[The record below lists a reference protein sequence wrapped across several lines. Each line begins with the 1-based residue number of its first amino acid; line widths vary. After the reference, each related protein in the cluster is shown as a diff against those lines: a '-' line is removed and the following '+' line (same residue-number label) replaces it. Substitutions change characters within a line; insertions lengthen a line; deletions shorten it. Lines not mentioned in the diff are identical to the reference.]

1 MKSFQKKKQK
11 QTLTNSEGE
20 SIKWNECFV
29 LKKLKKKEKLSE
41 SEPLKPRRKKRR
53 KFPRKEIEVEVEVE
67 VNLNQIMKEDQFW
80 KVILR
85 SKSSL
90 KSSELGLAV
99 LKDDYR

>member
-1 MKSFQKKKQK
+1 MKSFQKKKPK

-29 LKKLKKKEKLSE
+29 LKRIKKTEKLSE
-41 SEPLKPRRKKRR
+41 SEPLKPIRKKRR
-53 KFPRKEIEVEVEVE
+53 KFPRKEIEVEVEV
-67 VNLNQIMKEDQFW
+67 NLNLIMKEDQFW

-85 SKSSL
+85 SKSSI
-90 KSSELGLAV
+90 KNSELGLAV